1 MKVVSPN
8 ITMTNVKYPAAPKFP
23 DKYTY
28 LYYLSIGL
36 WLTESSV
43 EVILAIN
50 RCMFFVAPNLALR
63 LFGSLEK
70 KTAYRAW
77 IWMIPPTLWGLNYFV
92 QEQSP
97 IFSSFVLIEAWNPH
111 LGYANGMLQN
121 VCFCIH
127 FQ

>member
-1 MKVVSPN
+1 
-8 ITMTNVKYPAAPKFP
+8 MTTVKYPAVPKFQ

-111 LGYANGMLQN
+111 LGYANEMLQN
-121 VCFCIH
+121 VCFCIY